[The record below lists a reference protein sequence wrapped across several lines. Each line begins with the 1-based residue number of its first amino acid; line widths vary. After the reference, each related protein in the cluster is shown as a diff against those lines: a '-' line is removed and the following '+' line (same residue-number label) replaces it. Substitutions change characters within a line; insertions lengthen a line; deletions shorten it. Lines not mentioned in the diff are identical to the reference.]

1 MNFLISAPKKKT
13 APALGLLLVLLT
25 FARPA
30 MAYETFSSGSSAL
43 KCQTTCHRAENLLKA
58 HKEKED
64 KAECRSCHVGGTPV
78 KAQSPFQALE
88 KVRRISGSPM
98 SHLRPASQ
106 PVSAVKKN
114 SQKTSPAKTE
124 KPPAPAKIPGMVYIP
139 AGEFIMGSNER
150 WDDESP
156 EHIASTDA
164 YYIDLYEVTNQDYK
178 KFVEAAKREAPYH
191 WPEGKIPEG
200 MAKHTVVY
208 VSWFDARDYCKWAGK
223 RLPTEQE
230 WEKASRG
237 EDGFT
242 YPWGHEWSLDKSN
255 NPYKHSTGTE
265 PVGSYPEG
273 KSPYGLYDMSGNV
286 WEWVDSYYLPHPGNT
301 VHRAEYGK
309 DKRILKGGSWFDCLS
324 YGCGLSAPTFNRSF
338 FTPEVRNN
346 SFGFRCAKS
355 P

>member
-1 MNFLISAPKKKT
+1 MNFFISTIKT
-13 APALGLLLVLLT
+13 TTALLSGLLFILITCVE
-25 FARPA
+25 PVS
-30 MAYETFSSGSSAL
+30 AYESFASGSSTL
-43 KCQTTCHRAENLLKA
+43 KCQTTCHQAENLLKT
-58 HKEKED
+58 HREKEN
-64 KAECRSCHVGGTPV
+64 KAECRSCHVGEHPSKT
-78 KAQSPFQALE
+78 QSPFQASE
-88 KVRRISGSPM
+88 II
-98 SHLRPASQ
+98 
-106 PVSAVKKN
+106 
-114 SQKTSPAKTE
+114 QKTSVSSFRPSSHLVSAIKKESLKPVSKNKE
-124 KPPAPAKIPGMVYIP
+124 KSSASSNPPDMALIP

-164 YYIDLYEVTNQDYK
+164 FFIDLYEVTNENYK
-178 KFVEAAKREAPYH
+178 KFVEATKREAPYH
-191 WPEGKIPEG
+191 WPNGEIPKE
-200 MAKHTVVY
+200 MEKHPVVY
-208 VSWFDARDYCKWAGK
+208 VSWFDARDYCEWSGK
-223 RLPTEQE
+223 RLPNEQE

-255 NPYKHSTGTE
+255 NPYKYSTGTV

-273 KSPYGLYDMSGNV
+273 RSPYGLYDMSGNV

-301 VHRAEYGK
+301 VQRAEYGK